1 MDTTTTY
8 CKLLVVDDEMLVRQG
23 IMHLLDWEGEG
34 FEIVGEASNGK
45 EALELI
51 EARRPHIVL
60 TDIVM
65 PVMDGEE
72 LIRHTKGM
80 YPGIEIIVLSSFS
93 EFEYV
98 RSTFQSGVAD
108 YMLKPRLEPASLL
121 AILKKTAQRIPE
133 LQHADWR
140 TDKRQSPDYVLD
152 QLLSGYRVEYR
163 EDELKQLFPHP
174 YYAVLLAETGND
186 AAAAA
191 RKEAWLE
198 NQINTLLSDT
208 GSETELMVRRLPPAD
223 GHARFLF
230 NQNADGR
237 EALLRLAEQ
246 ASAAGIRAG
255 ILPFLALSRV
265 YNGLNELYGIYPAEL
280 SKLLEQR
287 FFFPDS
293 PLLVDRGTEAQGS
306 PFDDEAFAAELGRQE
321 FDLAFSRLNAYVCSM
336 PGRAD
341 TGVFEFKSFLCHS
354 LFRIIGM
361 LLHFHYEARGLDDS
375 KYEYFRAIH
384 EAKHIGEAVS
394 RLEAFL
400 HDATECLTLN
410 RGGSP
415 AIQKI
420 MLYINEHYAGALTLT
435 EVARQF
441 HFNPSYLSNYFTLH
455 NKEGFNE
462 YLNRVRIDKACSLLK
477 EQPGLS
483 ISEISGLVGYSD
495 HSYFTRVFRKL
506 MGISPSQYRKG

>member
-1 MDTTTTY
+1 MDTMTTY

-34 FEIVGEASNGK
+34 FKIVGEASNGK

-72 LIRHTKGM
+72 LIRHTKSL

-98 RSTFQSGVAD
+98 RSTFQNGVAD

-121 AILKKTAQRIPE
+121 TLLKKTAQRIPE

-152 QLLSGYRVEYR
+152 QLLSGYLVEYS
-163 EDELKQLFPHP
+163 EEELKQLLP
-174 YYAVLLAETGND
+174 YSCYAVLLADTGKD

-191 RKEAWLE
+191 RKEEWLE
-198 NQINTLLSDT
+198 NQLRMRLADT
-208 GSETELMVRRLPPAD
+208 GDYAELIVRRLPRAD
-223 GHARFLF
+223 GHIRFLINF
-230 NQNADGR
+230 NADGH
-237 EALLRLAEQ
+237 ALLRLAEQ
-246 ASAAGIRAG
+246 ASAAAVRAG
-255 ILPFLALSRV
+255 ILPFLALSRI
-265 YNGLNELYGIYPAEL
+265 YNGLNELQGIDPEL
-280 SKLLEQR
+280 SKLLERR
-287 FFFPDS
+287 FFLPGS
-293 PLLVDRGTEAQGS
+293 PLLVDRGTEAQGY
-306 PFDDEAFAAELGRQE
+306 PFDDEAFTAELGRQE
-321 FDLAFSRLNAYVCSM
+321 FDMAFSRLNAYVSSM
-336 PGRAD
+336 PGQAAV
-341 TGVFEFKSFLCHS
+341 GVFEFKSFLCHS

-384 EAKHIGEAVS
+384 EAKHIGEAAS

-400 HDATECLTLN
+400 HDATECLTQN

-420 MLYINEHYAGALTLT
+420 MRYINEHYAGALTLT